1 MRISYSVENIRRLAQ
16 VEPIEIRPI
25 TVLVGRNSAG
35 KSTFLRSLPLIRQS
49 IETRSSAPILWYG
62 DLVDFGDFKTAISE
76 DEKAGTAVFSFK
88 VDDLH
93 GRSRRT
99 VSHPINYLIWY
110 RTQNLHVQGLEVRYF
125 VGAEG
130 EKPY

>member
-62 DLVDFGDFKTAISE
+62 DLVDFGDFKTAVSE
-76 DEKAGTAVFSFK
+76 DGKAGTAIFSFK
-88 VDDLH
+88 VDHLE
-93 GRSRRT
+93 GRNRRS
-99 VSHPINYLIWY
+99 VSPHTNYMVAY
-110 RTQNLHVQGLEVRYF
+110 RNQMLSANWNCSDIGILV
-125 VGAEG
+125 
-130 EKPY
+130 